1 MKNKYREIKDPKSI
15 IDAIERLID
24 WEKDCH
30 IETHRVLNGGA
41 FTRYEW
47 ALDENGDVELTYMD
61 ETIVIPRNE
70 FEKRWK
76 DEYAEGMYYPVPE
89 DSDVLTVLGDGSSW
103 VGGIGAHVYTVDP
116 RYMETVC
123 EGLEVNAS
131 GDEIDNLPEALVH
144 KAHSLSEL
152 IVKEEVNPFNAE
164 EQLMIHELARR
175 ALVDADNFDE
185 MAYDMD
191 VSDDVLKSL
200 QEKLIAHLEGVSS

>member
-1 MKNKYREIKDPKSI
+1 MKYREVKAPESI

-47 ALDENGDVELTYMD
+47 TLDENGDVELTYMD
-61 ETIVIPRNE
+61 EKIVIPRNE
-70 FEKRWK
+70 FKKRWK
-76 DEYAEGMYYPVPE
+76 DEYAKGMYYPVPE

-103 VGGIGAHVYTVDP
+103 ISGIGANVYTVDP

-123 EGLEVNAS
+123 EGLEVNAY

-144 KAHSLSEL
+144 KEHSLSEL
-152 IVKEEVNPFNAE
+152 IVKEENPFNDS
-164 EQLMIHELARR
+164 EQLMIKELARI
-175 ALVDADNFDE
+175 ALADAHIYDE
-185 MAYDMD
+185 QCSDMD
-191 VSDDVLKSL
+191 VSDDILKSL